1 MKLTMNQP
9 FFSKPGFLHKKS
21 GGFTLLELLVVI
33 SIIGILIALG
43 SVAFSTAQRRG
54 RDARRRADI
63 ENIQKGFEQYYATN
77 TTYEAT
83 CATMAVAPYLPAGLP
98 EDPKDT
104 QSYTTSCTATTYCV
118 CALLEEAD
126 GGNATDTNCTY
137 GTGTGA
143 DYFCKTN
150 LQ

>member
-1 MKLTMNQP
+1 MNVGML
-9 FFSKPGFLHKKS
+9 FGKKVSKKKS
-21 GGFTLLELLVVI
+21 GFTLLELLVVI

-63 ENIQKGFEQYYATN
+63 ENIQKGFEQYFAAN
-77 TTYEAT
+77 TSYDTPCT
-83 CATMAVAPYLPAGLP
+83 TMAVAPYLPAGLP
-98 EDPKDT
+98 EDPKDD
-104 QSYTTSCTATTYCV
+104 QSYTNTCTTTTYCS

-126 GGNATDTNCTY
+126 GGNATDSSCTY

-143 DYFCKTN
+143 DYFCKSN